1 VKAAPYLTAPVP
13 AACPDTDSPVDR
25 FVLRGPVE
33 AERLNREA
41 LYRQP
46 GRGAP
51 P

>member
-1 VKAAPYLTAPVP
+1 VKAAPYLTASVP
-13 AACPDTDSPVDR
+13 AAYPDTDSPVDR